1 MTLNYFFPTRWAPT
15 SYKRIITPLTGVIF
29 HTSYPFIFVHWYGLY
44 TNITPFRTIV
54 MRLTLNSLAHF
65 FCSSDAGLSLVLFQY
80 GHLACGG
87 SEGCFGMGLNDETP
101 GSFTASLPLK
111 NDGKGRRL
119 LSFLGMVYFQGN
131 CETSG
136 GLGKDRSVIIWKYG
150 SAPWWPQ
157 APHTCKNSLWPL

>member
-65 FCSSDAGLSLVLFQY
+65 FCSSNAGLSLVLFQY

-87 SEGCFGMGLNDETP
+87 SEGWRDGVERWDPRKFNSEFAPEKWWESKTIP
-101 GSFTASLPLK
+101 SPSFWY
-111 NDGKGRRL
+111 
-119 LSFLGMVYFQGN
+119 MVYFQG
-131 CETSG
+131 
-136 GLGKDRSVIIWKYG
+136 RSVKLREDWKRIVAWLFENTS
-150 SAPWWPQ
+150 SALM
-157 APHTCKNSLWPL
+157 TR